1 MNTFPDS
8 RRRSLC
14 AAGLALTLLSP
25 ITTSVAVAEEGAD
38 DALTNRYDPLFG
50 EARATVGADTTST
63 APTFD
68 DTTTDQLDDAPAPE
82 NTTFTLGEGAPQSA
96 RIDATTGAVTYTAT
110 HDDAGKVISVP
121 VTVTYSDTSTDE
133 GAVYFVVA
141 DPHGGTAKKY
151 TVNYTTTHSHA
162 GEKAVSEAPTFDDTT
177 TEAVETLP
185 APEGARFKL
194 SRKAR
199 NAEIDAATGVVTFT
213 APESDANTT
222 VNIPVVVF
230 YPDES
235 HAHAD
240 APFEVFHHDH
250 GHDGE
255 EPEPGNPAPNPF
267 GSSGGSGTAILG
279 AGALVAFVAG
289 IMHFFRTH
297 PLTIPGLSLP
307 W

>member
-1 MNTFPDS
+1 M
-8 RRRSLC
+8 
-14 AAGLALTLLSP
+14 
-25 ITTSVAVAEEGAD
+25 
-38 DALTNRYDPLFG
+38 TNRYDPLFG

>member
-14 AAGLALTLLSP
+14 AAGLALALLAP

-82 NTTFTLGEGAPQSA
+82 KTTFALGDGAPKSA
-96 RIDATTGAVTYTAT
+96 RIDAATGTVTYTAT
-110 HDDAGKVISVP
+110 HDDAGKVIAVP
-121 VTVTYSDTSTDE
+121 VTVTYSDKSTDE
-133 GAVYFVVA
+133 GSVYFVVT

-151 TVNYTTTHSHA
+151 TVNYTTTHSHT
-162 GEKAVSEAPTFDDTT
+162 GEKAVSKAPTFDDTT

-185 APEGARFKL
+185 APEGAVFKL
-194 SRKAR
+194 SKKAR

-222 VNIPVVVF
+222 VNVPVVVF

-250 GHDGE
+250 GH
-255 EPEPGNPAPNPF
+255 PGDPAPTSA
-267 GSSGGSGTAILG
+267 GSSGGTGTVLLG
-279 AGALVAFVAG
+279 AGALLALVAG
-289 IMHFFRTH
+289 IVHFLKTH
-297 PLTIPGLSLP
+297 PLTVPGLPLP
-307 W
+307 R